1 MTDIGSVHPT
11 LLIDGMA
18 VVQEIHI
25 VPVAEE
31 TSLHFE
37 AEHILIPFRICF
49 DIRDAK
55 TDVIEFPLFNH
66 DLFNHDLFNH
76 DDSSRYF
83 LLHHNIDFISENDII

>member
-1 MTDIGSVHPT
+1 
-11 LLIDGMA
+11 MA

-37 AEHILIPFRICF
+37 AEHFLIPFRICF

-66 DLFNHDLFNH
+66 D
-76 DDSSRYF
+76 DSARYF

>member
-1 MTDIGSVHPT
+1 
-11 LLIDGMA
+11 MA

-66 DLFNHDLFNH
+66 DLFNHD
-76 DDSSRYF
+76 DSSRYF